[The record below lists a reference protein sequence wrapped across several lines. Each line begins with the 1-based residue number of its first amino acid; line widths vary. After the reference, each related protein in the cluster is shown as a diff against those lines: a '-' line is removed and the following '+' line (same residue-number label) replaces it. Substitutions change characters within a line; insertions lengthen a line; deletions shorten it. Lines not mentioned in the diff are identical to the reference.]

1 MSGTMWDMFN
11 WYNWWWLP
19 SDDNDEEKEDEK
31 VDLKQTEPEPA
42 PEIIEPVQKEPT
54 VIEQTVAPGSLQLT
68 LSPST
73 LDELK
78 HEADELDFSIEQ
90 LIESILEEYLE
101 SKRDE
106 EPDESESW
114 KCTYCKPEI
123 EFFDYFEYSNHFFE
137 KHIQPNLQ
145 KISNKHAHF

>member
-1 MSGTMWDMFN
+1 MN
-11 WYNWWWLP
+11 P
-19 SDDNDEEKEDEK
+19 P
-31 VDLKQTEPEPA
+31 VVEPPVVEP
-42 PEIIEPVQKEPT
+42 PVVEPPVVEPPVVEPPVVEPPVVEPPVVEPPVVEPT
-54 VIEQTVAPGSLQLT
+54 MEPGSLLLT

-78 HEADELDFSIEQ
+78 HEADEIDFSIEQ

-101 SKRDE
+101 SKKE
-106 EPDESESW
+106 EEEEEFEESESW

-145 KISNKHAHF
+145 KISNKHTHF